1 MRALDCPSFDI
12 RWPPA
17 GTLDLPTVQAVHQVV
32 TGTPGHPDLFPYID
46 SWLLIAQAL
55 PPWARFCMNGRGQ
68 SKVSV
73 AQELRQKKERKKK
86 KKTYIP
92 GRSGGRP
99 TTGPA
104 IHSPDS
110 MSPGTAS
117 ARPIA
122 RQPTTLRV
130 PHTTS

>member
-55 PPWARFCMNGRGQ
+55 PPWARFCMNGQGQ

-73 AQELRQKKERKKK
+73 AQELRQKKEKKK
-86 KKTYIP
+86 KPIFQGDAVEDPPLAPPYIP
-92 GRSGGRP
+92 LTP
-99 TTGPA
+99 
-104 IHSPDS
+104 
-110 MSPGTAS
+110 
-117 ARPIA
+117 
-122 RQPTTLRV
+122 
-130 PHTTS
+130 